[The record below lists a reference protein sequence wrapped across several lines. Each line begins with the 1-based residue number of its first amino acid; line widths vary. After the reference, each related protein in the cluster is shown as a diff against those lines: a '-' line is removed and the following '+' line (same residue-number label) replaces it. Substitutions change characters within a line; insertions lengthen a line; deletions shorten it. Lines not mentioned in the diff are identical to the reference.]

1 MTVYFVYF
9 MNSEENADFQFPLII
24 KQGSNRQ
31 SAPQKVFQ
39 AGNTERQ
46 LQIKKLGSR
55 INSNW

>member
-9 MNSEENADFQFPLII
+9 MKSEE
-24 KQGSNRQ
+24 K
-31 SAPQKVFQ
+31 APQKVFQ